1 MIVPPHP
8 LLLLLSLLL
17 LCILLLFISFFIHIL
32 LVLNVNSTGGLLTQT
47 MQKAWTNL
55 FVRHNLFQVQTNKL
69 SCLCYQ
75 HVFLFASKRTQ
86 LSKFVQGRC
95 CNRMLLKLK
104 FTQQK
109 ATIGIPLSKP
119 APEKEKNTVQYKM
132 KDLSTIELQKIKLCP
147 FKVKMSMKKIE
158 KLDFITYIRATVV
171 FSHEYT
177 QTIW

>member
-1 MIVPPHP
+1 MLVPPP
-8 LLLLLSLLL
+8 TSLT
-17 LCILLLFISFFIHIL
+17 FIITVIVHCSFVYLFFIHIL

-158 KLDFITYIRATVV
+158 KLDFITYIKATVV

>member
-1 MIVPPHP
+1 MLVPPP
-8 LLLLLSLLL
+8 TSLT
-17 LCILLLFISFFIHIL
+17 FIITVIVHCSFVYLFFIHIL

-69 SCLCYQ
+69 SCLYYQ

-119 APEKEKNTVQYKM
+119 APEKEKSSVQYKM
-132 KDLSTIELQKIKLCP
+132 KRS
-147 FKVKMSMKKIE
+147 F
-158 KLDFITYIRATVV
+158 Y
-171 FSHEYT
+171 H
-177 QTIW
+177 

>member
-1 MIVPPHP
+1 MLVPPP
-8 LLLLLSLLL
+8 TSLT
-17 LCILLLFISFFIHIL
+17 FIITVIVHCSFVYLFFIHIL

-158 KLDFITYIRATVV
+158 KLDF
-171 FSHEYT
+171 
-177 QTIW
+177 